1 MKKISTVII
10 IVLSILL
17 ILPGN
22 SDAKGKDEEIQ
33 RDIANKIIRFHVI
46 ANSDSKE
53 DQELKEKVRDEILKF
68 ISPKLKESK
77 SKEQSRKLLEQYDG
91 EIKNIALNKIR
102 EEGYSYNVSSTFENT
117 MFPVKQ
123 YGDLVFPEGEYEA
136 YRIIIGSGE
145 GKNWWCV
152 MFPPLCF
159 VDVTVGEVEKEKSNE
174 MMEGYLGKKEFVY
187 LSGKE
192 KCDVEIRF
200 KIVDLIKELLNK

>member
-1 MKKISTVII
+1 MKKLSTVII
-10 IVLSILL
+10 IILSILL
-17 ILPGN
+17 LLPGN

-33 RDIANKIIRFHVI
+33 EDIASKIIRFHVI
-46 ANSDSKE
+46 ANSDSEE
-53 DQELKEKVRDEILKF
+53 DQNLKEKVRDEILKF

-77 SKEQSRKLLEQYDG
+77 SKDESRKLLEEYDD
-91 EIKNIALNKIR
+91 EIKNIALNKIK
-102 EEGYSYNVSSTFENT
+102 EEGYNYNVSSTFENT

-136 YRIIIGSGE
+136 YRVIIGNGE

-174 MMEGYLGKKEFVY
+174 MMEGYLGKEEFGY
-187 LSGKE
+187 LVEEE
-192 KCDVEIRF
+192 KCDIEIRF
-200 KIVDLIKELLNK
+200 KIVDLIKDFFK

>member
-1 MKKISTVII
+1 MKKLSTVII
-10 IVLSILL
+10 IILSILL
-17 ILPGN
+17 LLPGN

-33 RDIANKIIRFHVI
+33 KDIANKIIRFHVI
-46 ANSDSKE
+46 ANSDSEE
-53 DQELKEKVRDEILKF
+53 DQNLKEKVRDEILKF

-77 SKEQSRKLLEQYDG
+77 SKDESRKLLEEYDD
-91 EIKNIALNKIR
+91 EIKNIALNKIK
-102 EEGYSYNVSSTFENT
+102 EEGYNYNVSSTFENT

-136 YRIIIGSGE
+136 YRVIIGNGE

-174 MMEGYLGKKEFVY
+174 MMEGYLGKEEFGY
-187 LSGKE
+187 LVGEE
-192 KCDVEIRF
+192 KCDIEIRF
-200 KIVDLIKELLNK
+200 KIVDLIKDFFK

>member
-33 RDIANKIIRFHVI
+33 RDIAKKIIRFHVI

>member
-33 RDIANKIIRFHVI
+33 RDIAKKIIRFHVI

-102 EEGYSYNVSSTFENT
+102 EEGYS
-117 MFPVKQ
+117 
-123 YGDLVFPEGEYEA
+123 
-136 YRIIIGSGE
+136 
-145 GKNWWCV
+145 
-152 MFPPLCF
+152 
-159 VDVTVGEVEKEKSNE
+159 
-174 MMEGYLGKKEFVY
+174 
-187 LSGKE
+187 
-192 KCDVEIRF
+192 
-200 KIVDLIKELLNK
+200 